1 MRWGAL
7 FSLDLFI
14 EGAASHCWFAC
25 LLLCSIWRPGRA
37 VEGAKRYPMTTFTS
51 VRRGTG
57 TIGIS
62 EAANYRELS
71 FLTSG
76 RHDGSTIQLEISF
89 FLATRASRIAGQ

>member
-14 EGAASHCWFAC
+14 EGRGIILVRLFVALFDMAS
-25 LLLCSIWRPGRA
+25 GRA

-62 EAANYRELS
+62 EAANYRESS
-71 FLTSG
+71 FLISG
-76 RHDGSTIQLEISF
+76 RHDGSTIQLEVSF
-89 FLATRASRIAGQ
+89 FLATRASRIAGR